1 MCTKIRTCRSGSK
14 YKEVSL
20 GLYFLSEER
29 AERDGRRYETYEEKK
44 VWSRFK
50 KWKSE

>member
-1 MCTKIRTCRSGSK
+1 MCTKIRTGRSGSK

-20 GLYFLSEER
+20 GFYFLNEECT
-29 AERDGRRYETYEEKK
+29 ERDGRRHEKYEEKK
-44 VWSRFK
+44 VWSHFK